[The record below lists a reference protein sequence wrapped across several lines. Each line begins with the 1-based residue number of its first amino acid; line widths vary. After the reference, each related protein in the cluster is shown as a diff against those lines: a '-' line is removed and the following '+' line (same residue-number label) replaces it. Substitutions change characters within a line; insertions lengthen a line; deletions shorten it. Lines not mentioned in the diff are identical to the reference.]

1 MMDFGWSVLANDT
14 VARDNTSLSKL
25 SCFSV
30 FYKHYYPLGRTYCI
44 VLLLQ
49 DLLILSQKSASLGC

>member
-1 MMDFGWSVLANDT
+1 MMDFGWSVLANDI

-30 FYKHYYPLGRTYCI
+30 LDK
-44 VLLLQ
+44 Q
-49 DLLILSQKSASLGC
+49 